1 LASSMASGSFEWSEA
16 RIDHM
21 YPSAEILA
29 EIGRVAIAATRV
41 DQEVALVLLA
51 LKFPE
56 RFEMLLKLNS
66 SQLRKKLQHRTH
78 EFFENELLEHTEGV
92 LNLVQDRLENR
103 HLVMHSIWTPEDR
116 ETFLSAEALET
127 VQSQEDLDKLIRERG
142 AAAKWRAFS
151 PRGDG
156 PGPET
161 VEELTTIRRELEDA
175 QDWLMNL
182 RFRLAS
188 ALFAGKPAGARKV
201 LNPKDL

>member
-1 LASSMASGSFEWSEA
+1 
-16 RIDHM
+16 
-21 YPSAEILA
+21 
-29 EIGRVAIAATRV
+29 
-41 DQEVALVLLA
+41 
-51 LKFPE
+51 
-56 RFEMLLKLNS
+56 
-66 SQLRKKLQHRTH
+66 
-78 EFFENELLEHTEGV
+78 
-92 LNLVQDRLENR
+92 
-103 HLVMHSIWTPEDR
+103 MHSIWTPEDR